1 MSAYLAR
8 LVKALVDLMT
18 GKTREWERQTER
30 ERQAAESAR
39 ETLAD
44 TEARARAGRQEPDR

>member
-8 LVKALVDLMT
+8 LVKALVDLVT
-18 GKTREWERQTER
+18 GKTRAWERQTER

-39 ETLAD
+39 DALAD
-44 TEARARAGRQEPDR
+44 TESRARAGRQESDR